1 MRWVEQD
8 PELPFQAVDTLPD
21 RTGIPASIAT
31 SKAGDDAGLLVIISD
46 RVRQSVLAHVARD
59 RNERGG
65 LLLGEVFTT
74 EGSRDPAHSRAV
86 AVTSA
91 IAAEAFS
98 SSGVSLRMESDVWN
112 RARKRRA
119 ANELIVGWYHSH
131 PGLGAFF
138 SHTDRRTQAAFFAQ
152 PYSVGWV
159 LDPDDGS
166 EAFFVGRDS
175 LPLSGVLYC
184 DGVGAGAAGTNG
196 PDTWGVA

>member
-8 PELPFQAVDTLPD
+8 PELTFQAVDTLPD
-21 RTGIPASIAT
+21 RTDVPVSIVT
-31 SKAGDDAGLLVIISD
+31 SMPGDDAGLLVIISGQA
-46 RVRQSVLAHVARD
+46 RLSAFETVARH

-74 EGSRDPAHSRAV
+74 DGSHDPVRSRAV
-86 AVTSA
+86 VVTAA
-91 IAAEAFS
+91 IAAEDFS
-98 SSGVSLRMESDVWN
+98 SSGVALRMESDVWN
-112 RARKRRA
+112 RARTRRA

>member
-1 MRWVEQD
+1 MTVSTMIVVT
-8 PELPFQAVDTLPD
+8 AVIMV
-21 RTGIPASIAT
+21 RE
-31 SKAGDDAGLLVIISD
+31 
-46 RVRQSVLAHVARD
+46 RVWL
-59 RNERGG
+59 
-65 LLLGEVFTT
+65 T
-74 EGSRDPAHSRAV
+74 EALM
-86 AVTSA
+86 TC
-91 IAAEAFS
+91 
-98 SSGVSLRMESDVWN
+98 SGVSLRMESDVWN

>member
-8 PELPFQAVDTLPD
+8 PELPFQAVGTLPD

-31 SKAGDDAGLLVIISD
+31 SMPGDDAGLLVIISD
-46 RVRQSVLAHVARD
+46 RVRPSVLAHVAGD

-74 EGSRDPAHSRAV
+74 DGSHDPARSRAV
-86 AVTSA
+86 AITSA
-91 IAAEAFS
+91 IVAEAFS
-98 SSGVSLRMESDVWN
+98 SSGVALRMESDVWN
-112 RARKRRA
+112 RARTRRA
-119 ANELIVGWYHSH
+119 ANELVVGWYHSH

-152 PYSVGWV
+152 PYSIGWV
-159 LDPDDGS
+159 LDPDDAS

-175 LPLSGVLYC
+175 EPPGRVLYC
-184 DGVGAGAAGTNG
+184 DGVGAGAAGTSG
-196 PDTWGVA
+196 PAT